1 MAFNMNRPIIKGTSL
16 HKASIAKAK
25 SESIVTQTRTQADAS
40 LVSAG
45 DTLGK
50 SYIPAAIDFSIDQKA
65 IKIPESEGKG
75 KGKKKSKTDG
85 IDPTNKTGMVD
96 VMINGVKTSVAAKD
110 RFKYESVGRGE
121 KKKEVK
127 KKVKKEKVDKEGTV
141 ASRLF
146 GRAKQAAEAR
156 KKQKEKDHQTAQA
169 EKQRIQAEKAS
180 KTAKQRLGKAEED
193 GGFDTENDYS
203 FIEGEPSARQIKS
216 KKYQSPDATGE
227 GDAMLERAVKDRETK
242 LNKAAKKHNVKP
254 EDLEAKEIN
263 GEKEFFPKQ
272 GSVGGEDETRWDDKL
287 GRFKKAEV
295 TAGTAEELRKAVAE
309 MKPKYPEG
317 MDPNLEAKGEIAL
330 NYSTNTYEYTAA
342 YSSRI
347 AREKIAAIE
356 AERANQNAVTSEPVV
371 EEKDQNT
378 VTTRTREQKEDDKI
392 YNDFR
397 TSKYKKKK
405 MIEGGYSPIES
416 KSPMEMR
423 DDRIY
428 RNARVDG
435 PVRKNMIKG
444 GYKPQ

>member
-25 SESIVTQTRTQADAS
+25 TESIVAQTRTQADGS
-40 LVSAG
+40 LVGAG
-45 DTLGK
+45 NELGK

-146 GRAKQAAEAR
+146 GRAKQAARER
-156 KKQKEKDHQTAQA
+156 
-169 EKQRIQAEKAS
+169 
-180 KTAKQRLGKAEED
+180 RLKRAEEE
-193 GGFDTENDYS
+193 GGFDAENDYS
-203 FIEGEPSARQIKS
+203 HLENEPTPRQS
-216 KKYQSPDATGE
+216 NKKYKSPDPDSE
-227 GDAMLERAVKDRETK
+227 GDAMLERAAKNTEVK

-272 GSVGGEDETRWDDKL
+272 GSVGGEDETQWDDKL

-295 TAGTAEELRKAVAE
+295 TTGTAEEERKAVAE

-330 NYSTNTYEYTAA
+330 NYETNTYGYTDA
-342 YSSRI
+342 YNSRI

-397 TSKYKKKK
+397 TSKYTKKK

-428 RNARVDG
+428 RNARADG